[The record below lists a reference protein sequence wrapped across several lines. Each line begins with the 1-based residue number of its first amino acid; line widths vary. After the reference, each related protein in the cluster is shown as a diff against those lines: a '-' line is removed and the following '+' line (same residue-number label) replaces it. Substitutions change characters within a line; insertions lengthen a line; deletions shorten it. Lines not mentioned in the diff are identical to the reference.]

1 MLYNDGIKMFYFSF
15 NLSLHHI
22 DDILLI
28 YVPNFD
34 YLNLD
39 NFSPPLA
46 EMSFLLR
53 LTILS
58 REIYFHASIS
68 FILRNDVAHF
78 TIYSVFPGV
87 HIYDFNKMHKEDGIF
102 LMAVQMNQN
111 YFRCII
117 CVYYLV
123 SSTERSNVLLYNY
136 FVSFILLFLYRYNQ
150 RCICK
155 LTFFSVSTYDWTKPS
170 SLCVNKILNHFQSSL
185 CNLVLTILTFFSLVV
200 YWPQTEHAQTWE
212 L

>member
-1 MLYNDGIKMFYFSF
+1 
-15 NLSLHHI
+15 
-22 DDILLI
+22 
-28 YVPNFD
+28 
-34 YLNLD
+34 
-39 NFSPPLA
+39 
-46 EMSFLLR
+46 
-53 LTILS
+53 
-58 REIYFHASIS
+58 
-68 FILRNDVAHF
+68 
-78 TIYSVFPGV
+78 
-87 HIYDFNKMHKEDGIF
+87 MHKEDGIF

-185 CNLVLTILTFFSLVV
+185 CNLVLTILTFFLLLFIGPKRNTPRLENCKMQRIIWKRVNKSLLFLISVWSIKVRRVGV
-200 YWPQTEHAQTWE
+200 YCKWHF
-212 L
+212 